1 MNPTMTELFFLSII
15 LKLNVIF
22 FLELINYP
30 CCVDMPCHLSGD
42 KFKSEFFLAS
52 AQLANSDLT
61 DYSSNLFDACND
73 STDAL
78 LMNMMQLQIHD
89 LIWQNCLETNGHS
102 A

>member
-89 LIWQNCLETNGHS
+89 LI
-102 A
+102 